1 MSSEPYDEIHKLLSG
16 RAKSLGT
23 EAEKLKKGG
32 LLAMAEKL
40 AYAAESLRLA
50 AEEVKKKGRKY
61 AR

>member
-1 MSSEPYDEIHKLLSG
+1 MSSEPYDEIHRLLSG
-16 RAKSLGT
+16 RAKSLS
-23 EAEKLKKGG
+23 AEVERLNKDRLY
-32 LLAMAEKL
+32 AMAEKL